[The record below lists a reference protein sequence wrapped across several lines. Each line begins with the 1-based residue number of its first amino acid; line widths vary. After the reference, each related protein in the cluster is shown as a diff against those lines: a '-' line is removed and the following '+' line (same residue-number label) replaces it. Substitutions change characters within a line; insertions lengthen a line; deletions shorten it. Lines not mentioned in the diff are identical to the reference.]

1 MPQRVVCSGKKG
13 KLRTWQREI
22 TMGPKCLQ
30 GQDRQSALLSA
41 ESACVAARRRAEVG
55 QADAGWQ
62 GCASLVEW
70 AESGLEHK
78 DKDVGRLK
86 ERAVPLRAAESMPA
100 AVRLNHRTAMQH
112 CLFGRGGR

>member
-70 AESGLEHK
+70 AESGREH
-78 DKDVGRLK
+78 KDVGRLK
-86 ERAVPLRAAESMPA
+86 RELSRCVRLRACWRP
-100 AVRLNHRTAMQH
+100 
-112 CLFGRGGR
+112 